1 MYDTSKFVSMFEHEA
16 SEELLDRLATRDLT
30 EEAKKAIAI
39 VLERRG
45 VDLRNL
51 ESLVGEARRAAY
63 RRGGVTNECDFCGRT
78 VGFGLGLRDGEQKF
92 CRVDCLHGLRLLEA
106 AEGIGKDAVEALAF
120 EIKNG
125 PCPKCMRERSKPETW
140 TTHWIWSAIFVS
152 SWASETRLTCRS
164 CARKANAMALLACL
178 LLGWWS
184 LRGLFLTPVQI
195 AKNLRD
201 ICRDDQD
208 WRPSEGLLRYARIE
222 LADAVLK
229 ERNEGRWKF
238 AEA

>member
-1 MYDTSKFVSMFEHEA
+1 
-16 SEELLDRLATRDLT
+16 
-30 EEAKKAIAI
+30 
-39 VLERRG
+39 
-45 VDLRNL
+45 
-51 ESLVGEARRAAY
+51 
-63 RRGGVTNECDFCGRT
+63 
-78 VGFGLGLRDGEQKF
+78 
-92 CRVDCLHGLRLLEA
+92 
-106 AEGIGKDAVEALAF
+106 
-120 EIKNG
+120 
-125 PCPKCMRERSKPETW
+125 
-140 TTHWIWSAIFVS
+140 
-152 SWASETRLTCRS
+152 
-164 CARKANAMALLACL
+164 MALLACL